1 MKRRNVVLAFAFLA
15 PFVSL
20 GLALAGLPIAVALA
34 PLFLSHLLLLYGSLV
49 ANSEWWGPVITSF
62 RTAEQ
67 EVWITLDDGPSPAST
82 LQLLEVL
89 AQFQARA
96 TFFVVGANAEKYPH
110 LVTEIL
116 ARGHTLAN
124 HTWTHPAATFWCAG
138 PGKIAREIDSCSA
151 TLRSNDE
158 RPPRYFRSPVGM
170 KSPFLHQA
178 LARRG
183 LAFIGWTVRGLDTV
197 IRDPVRIAERIERG
211 ARPGAII
218 LLHESRRADDDPTF
232 SPRCLELTL
241 QRLAAAGYRFVVPTA
256 EQLLGSGDG
265 KGTAGY

>member
-1 MKRRNVVLAFAFLA
+1 MKLRRLVLAFALVA

-20 GLALAGLPIAVALA
+20 GLALAMVPIALALA

-62 RTAEQ
+62 ETAERD
-67 EVWITLDDGPSPAST
+67 VWITLDDGPSPAST
-82 LQLLEVL
+82 LQLLEIL
-89 AQFQARA
+89 SQFNARA
-96 TFFVVGANAEKYPH
+96 TFFVIGANAEKYPH

-124 HTWTHPAATFWCAG
+124 HTLTHPAATFWCAG
-138 PGKIAREIDSCSA
+138 PRKIAREIDGCSA
-151 TLRSNDE
+151 TLRSNE
-158 RPPRYFRSPVGM
+158 ARSPRYFRSPVGM
-170 KSPFLHQA
+170 KSPFLHHA

-183 LAFIGWTVRGLDTV
+183 LAFVGWTVRGLDTV

-211 ARPGAII
+211 TRPGAII

-241 QRLAAAGYRFVVPTA
+241 QRLAARGYRFVVPLP
-256 EQLLGSGDG
+256 EQLRRRGDG
-265 KGTAGY
+265 K